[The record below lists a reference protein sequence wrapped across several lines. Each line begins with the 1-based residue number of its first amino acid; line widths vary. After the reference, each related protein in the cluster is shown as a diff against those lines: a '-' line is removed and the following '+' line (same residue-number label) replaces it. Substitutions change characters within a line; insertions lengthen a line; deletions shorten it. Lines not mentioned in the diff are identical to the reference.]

1 MVTKEVTCPTCN
13 SKLEVKSRFA
23 HLELSKHQ
31 VKEHKPA
38 TAARKKAVAKKA
50 TPRKRV
56 QHKPLAPQGKRQYAS
71 PNRVEK
77 EIKMVKKVTRTFT
90 ATLEKNTEKGGSWLC
105 RVAVRNENGETETK
119 VSAWSNASAGKRWVK
134 AELVEVTG
142 RKSLKFSIVKL
153 DDNEKPTL
161 IAGSVDYKV
170 AL

>member
-1 MVTKEVTCPTCN
+1 
-13 SKLEVKSRFA
+13 
-23 HLELSKHQ
+23 
-31 VKEHKPA
+31 
-38 TAARKKAVAKKA
+38 
-50 TPRKRV
+50 
-56 QHKPLAPQGKRQYAS
+56 
-71 PNRVEK
+71 
-77 EIKMVKKVTRTFT
+77 MVKKVTRTFT
-90 ATLEKNTEKGGSWLC
+90 ATLEKKTEKGGSWLC